1 MKGGD
6 LRAMRLW
13 RGIAVLLG
21 GAFLLIVPLLTTS
34 TYYMHIIN
42 LAGISIVAVMG
53 LNLLVGYA
61 GQLSLG
67 HAAICSI
74 GAYSS
79 ALLTVRVGLSF
90 WLAFPL
96 SGVVSLIF
104 GLILGLPTLR
114 LKAHYLAVATIG
126 FAEILRTVLVNWQSL
141 TGGPNGI
148 PNLPAPSI
156 GGLALSNGFRYYYL
170 ILAVVVIT
178 AYVSVRLRNSKVG
191 RALLAIKDDE
201 LAAKAMGVDTH
212 YYKVLAF
219 ALSAFFGGLS
229 GALYAHLVA
238 FIDPQYA
245 AFLES
250 VKYLC
255 MLFIGG
261 SGSVIGSALGA
272 VLLTWL
278 PEWLRVLKQYYMA
291 VYGIGVIFLMI
302 FMPEGI
308 VGLLG
313 KIGNLSLPWK
323 RHMGQISRASRA

>member
-1 MKGGD
+1 
-6 LRAMRLW
+6 MRIS
-13 RGIAVLLG
+13 RGTTVFLICA
-21 GAFLLIVPLLTTS
+21 GALFLLLVPHLIAS

-42 LAGISIVAVMG
+42 LSGISIVAVLG
-53 LNLLVGYA
+53 LNFVVGYA

-67 HAAICSI
+67 HAALCSV
-74 GAYSS
+74 GAYTS

-96 SGVVSLIF
+96 AGLVSLAF

-114 LKAHYLAVATIG
+114 LKDHYLAVATIG

-148 PNLPAPSI
+148 PNVPAPRI
-156 GGLALSNGFRYYYL
+156 GTIALSNGFRYYYL

-178 AYVSVRLRNSKVG
+178 AYVSIRVRSSKVG
-191 RALLAIKDDE
+191 RALLAIKNNE
-201 LAAKAMGVDTH
+201 LAAKAMGIDSH

-229 GALYAHLVA
+229 GALYAHLVG

-261 SGSVIGSALGA
+261 SGSVLGVTLGA

-278 PEWLRVLKQYYMA
+278 PEWLRVLKLYYMA
-291 VYGIGVIFLMI
+291 VYGIGLIFLMI

-308 VGLLG
+308 AGVLQRVSGLSFLG
-313 KIGNLSLPWK
+313 RRYTGPL
-323 RHMGQISRASRA
+323 GTASQEGR